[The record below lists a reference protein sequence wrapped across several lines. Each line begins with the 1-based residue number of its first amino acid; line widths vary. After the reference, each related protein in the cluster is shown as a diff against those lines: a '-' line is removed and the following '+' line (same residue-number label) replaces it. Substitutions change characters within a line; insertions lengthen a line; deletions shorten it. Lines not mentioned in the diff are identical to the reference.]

1 MVTPVT
7 RDVDALFK
15 PLMTNEAPVIV
26 TVVPP
31 FADPVAGEILNPVG
45 TFGVRAYTAQGV
57 PDVV

>member
-45 TFGVRAYTAQGV
+45 TFGVRAYTAQ
-57 PDVV
+57 